1 MILFFMLDMAS
12 TQFSPSPQVCGG
24 GGEKRKIMDNIVNT
38 IFQLYLIINTSVAR
52 LSSVDVAKLWF
63 VPWN

>member
-1 MILFFMLDMAS
+1 MLDMARG
-12 TQFSPSPQVCGG
+12 TFPPPRCLRRG
-24 GGEKRKIMDNIVNT
+24 GGEKKKIMDNIVNT